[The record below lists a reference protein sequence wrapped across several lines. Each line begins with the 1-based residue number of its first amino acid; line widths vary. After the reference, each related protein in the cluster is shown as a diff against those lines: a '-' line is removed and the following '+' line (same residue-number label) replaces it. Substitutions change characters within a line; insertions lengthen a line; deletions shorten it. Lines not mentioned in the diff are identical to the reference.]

1 MSVTLRGGCRLT
13 DKLSVLSEP
22 RHVRQNRNYC
32 LDAETSGVSGVFIAR
47 GYLRSNAQNRH
58 PFHHLPCESVA
69 FSLCTLF
76 HGPSIPTKPNKILAL
91 ASRRKLEFVL
101 VPTPSLH
108 SMCLVL
114 ARVVA
119 VGEVENEDRE
129 IRVLKSGRTL
139 RSIDCEN
146 MRVQQQQ

>member
-1 MSVTLRGGCRLT
+1 
-13 DKLSVLSEP
+13 
-22 RHVRQNRNYC
+22 
-32 LDAETSGVSGVFIAR
+32 
-47 GYLRSNAQNRH
+47 
-58 PFHHLPCESVA
+58 
-69 FSLCTLF
+69 
-76 HGPSIPTKPNKILAL
+76 
-91 ASRRKLEFVL
+91 
-101 VPTPSLH
+101 
-108 SMCLVL
+108 MCLVL